1 MNNVKKIGFT
11 LAHSSFYSS
20 LKKDKHFELVCF
32 AISKEGRI
40 MAKID
45 KDHLRSSNNDILGLN
60 KCLKYKRDIRDHKQ
74 KVSIDEAIVLDLS

>member
-1 MNNVKKIGFT
+1 
-11 LAHSSFYSS
+11 
-20 LKKDKHFELVCF
+20 
-32 AISKEGRI
+32 